1 MRKLIC
7 DVDMLSVLIFVPV
20 AIKKSIAEVEMF
32 VVLRLGPVAMLKYDA
47 VVETVSPIASW
58 N

>member
-1 MRKLIC
+1 
-7 DVDMLSVLIFVPV
+7 MLSVLIFVPV

>member
-1 MRKLIC
+1 M
-7 DVDMLSVLIFVPV
+7 FVPV
-20 AIKKSIAEVEMF
+20 AIKKSTADVEIL
-32 VVLRLGPVAMLKYDA
+32 VVLRLGPVAILKYDA